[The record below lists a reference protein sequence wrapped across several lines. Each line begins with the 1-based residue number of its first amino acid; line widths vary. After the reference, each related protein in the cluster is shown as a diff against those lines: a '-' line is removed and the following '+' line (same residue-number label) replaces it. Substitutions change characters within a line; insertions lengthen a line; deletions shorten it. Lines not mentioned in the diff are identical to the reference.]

1 MESNKLSEMIN
12 IGKELE
18 KMLIG
23 VGINTPQ
30 DLVEIGSVE
39 ATKRLKLKGV
49 ACYNKLYALE
59 GAIRDMRWHGLSK
72 LDKENLKEAYNKET
86 VEN

>member
-1 MESNKLSEMIN
+1 MESNKLSDMIN

-39 ATKRLKLKGV
+39 ATKRFKLQGV

-59 GAIRDMRWHGLSK
+59 GAIRNMRWHGLSK
-72 LDKENLKEAYNKET
+72 MDKEKLKEAYKADL
-86 VEN
+86 